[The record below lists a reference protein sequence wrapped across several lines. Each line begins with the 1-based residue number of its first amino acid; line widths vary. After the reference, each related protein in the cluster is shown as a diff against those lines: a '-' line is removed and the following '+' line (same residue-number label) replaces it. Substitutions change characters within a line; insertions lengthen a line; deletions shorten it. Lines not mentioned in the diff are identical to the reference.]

1 MIKHWHGLLGKLK
14 SLTLQTVRNHLGR
27 ALGSWL
33 QVVRLLPQRESMRI
47 FVTGNENNYQ
57 SVDSLR
63 NVEIEVVKTM
73 NKSETVDER
82 IVG

>member
-1 MIKHWHGLLGKLK
+1 
-14 SLTLQTVRNHLGR
+14 
-27 ALGSWL
+27 
-33 QVVRLLPQRESMRI
+33 MRI

-63 NVEIEVVKTM
+63 DVEIEVVKTM
-73 NKSETVDER
+73 NKSETVDEW

>member
-1 MIKHWHGLLGKLK
+1 
-14 SLTLQTVRNHLGR
+14 
-27 ALGSWL
+27 
-33 QVVRLLPQRESMRI
+33 MRI

-63 NVEIEVVKTM
+63 NVEIEVVKTV

>member
-1 MIKHWHGLLGKLK
+1 
-14 SLTLQTVRNHLGR
+14 
-27 ALGSWL
+27 
-33 QVVRLLPQRESMRI
+33 MRI